1 MRPHQAASGDLD
13 LARSG
18 TWVVI
23 PCHRVRAHILEV
35 LQGIPSWVEG
45 VVCVDD
51 ACPDRSGDL
60 IEAEQHDP
68 RVTVLRLEVNQ
79 GVGGATMAGYR
90 EAIDRGANLLVKV
103 DGDGQMDLRYLPAM
117 VAPILLGR
125 ADYTKGNRFSSATQ
139 LRGMPAHRVFGN
151 AVLSLLAK
159 ASTGYWKTLDPTNG
173 FTAIHAAVAT
183 RLLERSP
190 RSRYLFET
198 DVLYH
203 LGVLRAVVRDVPMPA
218 RYGDEVSG
226 LRPGRVMLP
235 LLWLHLRN
243 FVARV
248 LGRYFVRDIS
258 AASIELVAGFAGC
271 AFAVG
276 YTIWWRAAHAHGH
289 AASAGVVM
297 AAAVP
302 AVLGV
307 QLLLQAIHFDVTDV
321 PTEPIGP
328 DLQLLDEVA

>member
-1 MRPHQAASGDLD
+1 M
-13 LARSG
+13 
-18 TWVVI
+18 V
-23 PCHRVRAHILEV
+23 PCHKVRDHILDV
-35 LQGIPSWVEG
+35 LASIPSWVEG

-51 ACPDRSGDL
+51 ACPDRTGDH
-60 IEAEQHDP
+60 IEQENLDP
-68 RVTVLRLEVNQ
+68 RVQVVRLEANQ

-90 EAIDRGANLLVKV
+90 HAIDLGARVLVKI
-103 DGDGQMDLRYLPAM
+103 DGDGQMDLRYLPAITAP
-117 VAPILLGR
+117 VALGW
-125 ADYTKGNRFSSATQ
+125 ADYTKGNRFSAAAQ

-159 ASTGYWKTLDPTNG
+159 ISTGYWKTLDPTNG
-173 FTAIHAAVAT
+173 YTAIHTSVAT

-190 RSRYLFET
+190 HPRYLFET

-203 LGVLRAVVRDVPMPA
+203 LGVLRAVVRDVAMPA

-226 LRPGRVMLP
+226 LRPFAIMLP

-243 FVARV
+243 LVARV
-248 LGRYFVRDIS
+248 LGRYFVRDIT
-258 AASIELVAGFAGC
+258 AASFELLSGFACC

-276 YTIWWRAAHAHGH
+276 YTLWWRTTSDGD

-307 QLLLQAIHFDVTDV
+307 QLLLQALHFDVTDV
-321 PTEPIGP
+321 PTELVGP
-328 DLQLLDEVA
+328 EFQLLDELA